1 MYLSIPEKRVIL
13 IRHKYLSIP
22 ELIFVYFINH
32 ITYQVKFYDVPFGGG
47 GGAQYIMYTKVH
59 HLNPDELK

>member
-47 GGAQYIMYTKVH
+47 GGGGAIYYVH
-59 HLNPDELK
+59 QGPSFESR